1 MTFITQILDLV
12 MWKLKDLITSYFL
25 LLVFHSSHSIIN
37 GDYRLICFQSSWHF
51 NRELNKL
58 PDPGNV
64 TFLIRYYTREVD
76 WFSLTGV
83 ILLLCLAP
91 FIVFFFIMAC
101 DQYQCSISL
110 VLLDIYNG
118 DASPLSILKQAPS
131 FSRTAAKI
139 YATWV
144 TFQVNMLI
152 LQQLKMT
159 IRYCLDIGSSR
170 SS

>member
-1 MTFITQILDLV
+1 MNNSTI
-12 MWKLKDLITSYFL
+12 
-25 LLVFHSSHSIIN
+25 
-37 GDYRLICFQSSWHF
+37 SWHF
-51 NRELNKL
+51 NHELDRL
-58 PDPGNV
+58 PVAGNL
-64 TFLIRYYTREVD
+64 TFFIHYYTREVD

-131 FSRTAAKI
+131 FTWTAAKI
-139 YATWV
+139 YGSWV
-144 TFQVNMLI
+144 TFQVKMFI
-152 LQQLKMT
+152 LQQWKWQ
-159 IRYCLDIGSSR
+159 YDIVIILYRKSLPCTVRVIIWLVSPRMIQVREFKRFAYTSGC
-170 SS
+170 